1 MIALFKIFPHRSG
14 ALDYLILW
22 ITLAMLVAF
31 FRLLVGP
38 KLADRVVAFDTM
50 GIMAISLLI
59 LLSLRYKSALYLD
72 VAFVFAL
79 IGFIGT
85 IVFARFN
92 ILRGEDA

>member
-1 MIALFKIFPHRSG
+1 MDYMIL
-14 ALDYLILW
+14 LIG
-22 ITLAMLVAF
+22 LAMMVAF
-31 FRLLVGP
+31 LRLVIGP

-59 LLSLRYKSALYLD
+59 LLALRYKSALYLD

-92 ILRGEDA
+92 ILRGDDV